1 MERAGI
7 AGPLFISVGQP
18 DQLRKFLDINP
29 ELEEC
34 PALIDTS
41 ADYAGYRAAGF
52 TNLLGESVPET
63 PPDFKPPKTM
73 GGMKWLSC
81 AAAIRRRAIRR
92 NFADRP
98 RPSHPLRYLRNVA
111 TLSPAP
117 PGGLKFGGPVPTG
130 VKVLG
135 GTYAV
140 VGDDVTFA
148 HEDAVP
154 GATPEIDAVLAAAGV
169 RDGVVVPV
177 RP

>member
-81 AAAIRRRAIRR
+81 AAAIRRDSAQFFRNSLSARAL
-92 NFADRP
+92 P
-98 RPSHPLRYLRNVA
+98 
-111 TLSPAP
+111 TLSGTCATWRRSRRRRPAASSSAARCP
-117 PGGLKFGGPVPTG
+117 P
-130 VKVLG
+130 
-135 GTYAV
+135 A
-140 VGDDVTFA
+140 
-148 HEDAVP
+148 
-154 GATPEIDAVLAAAGV
+154 
-169 RDGVVVPV
+169 
-177 RP
+177 

>member
-41 ADYAGYRAAGF
+41 PDYAGYRAAGF

-73 GGMKWLSC
+73 GGMKWLS
-81 AAAIRRRAIRR
+81 
-92 NFADRP
+92 
-98 RPSHPLRYLRNVA
+98 YLRNVA

>member
-73 GGMKWLSC
+73 GGMKWLS
-81 AAAIRRRAIRR
+81 
-92 NFADRP
+92 
-98 RPSHPLRYLRNVA
+98 YLRNVA

>member
-41 ADYAGYRAAGF
+41 PDYAGYRAAGF

-81 AAAIRRRAIRR
+81 ASPRFGAAQ
-92 NFADRP
+92 FC
-98 RPSHPLRYLRNVA
+98 A
-111 TLSPAP
+111 TRSQ
-117 PGGLKFGGPVPTG
+117 F
-130 VKVLG
+130 
-135 GTYAV
+135 
-140 VGDDVTFA
+140 
-148 HEDAVP
+148 
-154 GATPEIDAVLAAAGV
+154 
-169 RDGVVVPV
+169 R
-177 RP
+177 

>member
-81 AAAIRRRAIRR
+81 ASPRFGAAQ
-92 NFADRP
+92 FC
-98 RPSHPLRYLRNVA
+98 A
-111 TLSPAP
+111 TRSQ
-117 PGGLKFGGPVPTG
+117 F
-130 VKVLG
+130 
-135 GTYAV
+135 
-140 VGDDVTFA
+140 
-148 HEDAVP
+148 
-154 GATPEIDAVLAAAGV
+154 
-169 RDGVVVPV
+169 R
-177 RP
+177 